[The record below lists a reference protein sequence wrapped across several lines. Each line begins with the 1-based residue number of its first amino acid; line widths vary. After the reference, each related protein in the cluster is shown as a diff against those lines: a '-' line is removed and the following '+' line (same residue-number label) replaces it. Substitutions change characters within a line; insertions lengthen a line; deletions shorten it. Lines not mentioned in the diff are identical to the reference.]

1 MLLGGAAALM
11 LVSLTACGEREKA
24 GESSSRPPMRH
35 TVAVVEPAAV
45 IRHGHTSVAAKV
57 DWTAVGRALGQAG
70 QMQPGGVYRI
80 NLPRTDLH
88 VTVHGVPVQ
97 PAFALTSYAAFK
109 QTPYATMVIGDLAL
123 LDQEV
128 PAVMARLVQRRIL
141 ITALHNHMLQMS
153 PHVMYLHYEGMGDAV
168 QLATDIRYA
177 LKVSATPIG
186 NASAASAARA
196 PSINTAAIEKVLG
209 RKGTVT
215 NGLFTVSVP
224 RPDTIR
230 DMGAVIPPAMGVGMS
245 FTFQPLGGGRAA
257 VTGDFVLRELEV
269 NHVLN
274 VLVYHGIEVTA
285 LHNQALGDQPHLY
298 YMHIWATGD
307 ATQLAQG
314 LRAGVDQIDHLQ
326 GLNGA

>member
-88 VTVHGVPVQ
+88 VTVQGVPVQ

-109 QTPYATMVIGDLAL
+109 QTPYTTRVMGDLAL

-128 PAVMARLVQRRIL
+128 PAVITRLVQRRIH
-141 ITALHNHMLQMS
+141 ITALHNHLLQMA

-168 QLATDIRYA
+168 HLATDIRDA
-177 LKVSATPIG
+177 LRASATPVG
-186 NASAASAARA
+186 NAQAASAAPA
-196 PSINTAAIEKVLG
+196 LAIDTAAIEKFLG

-230 DMGAVIPPAMGVGMS
+230 DMGAVIPPAMGVGTY
-245 FTFQPLGGGRAA
+245 FKFQPLDGGRAA
-257 VTGDFVLRELEV
+257 VIGDF
-269 NHVLN
+269 
-274 VLVYHGIEVTA
+274 
-285 LHNQALGDQPHLY
+285 
-298 YMHIWATGD
+298 
-307 ATQLAQG
+307 AQHK
-314 LRAGVDQIDHLQ
+314 L
-326 GLNGA
+326 

>member
-1 MLLGGAAALM
+1 MLVGGTVALM
-11 LVSLTACGEREKA
+11 LVSLTACGEQEKA

-35 TVAVVEPAAV
+35 TGAVVEPAAV
-45 IRHGHTSVAAKV
+45 IRHGHTAVAAKV

-88 VTVHGVPVQ
+88 VTVQGVPVQ

-109 QTPYATMVIGDLAL
+109 QTPYATRVMGDLAL

-141 ITALHNHMLQMS
+141 ITALHNHLLQMA
-153 PHVMYLHYEGMGDAV
+153 PHVMYPHYEGMGDAV

-177 LKVSATPIG
+177 LRASATPVG

-230 DMGAVIPPAMGVGMS
+230 DMGTVIPPAMGVGTS

-285 LHNQALGDQPHLY
+285 LHNHALGDQPHLY